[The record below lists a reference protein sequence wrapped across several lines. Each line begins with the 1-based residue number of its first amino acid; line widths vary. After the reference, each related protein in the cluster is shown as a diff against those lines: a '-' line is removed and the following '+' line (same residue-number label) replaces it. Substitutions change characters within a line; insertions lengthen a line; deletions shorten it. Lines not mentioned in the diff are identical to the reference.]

1 MGHFSFLLIGHYLLN
16 KTKLANGRKV
26 RDVSQS
32 RKHLAIVAAEN
43 ARLAHCV
50 SAPYTASDDVNLVSD
65 LWKTDA
71 STISIE
77 PDIVVLSLGSNDL
90 AQMQAVDRDMVES
103 LCAIIIHFAQELLTK
118 YGVKS
123 VIINSIVPRT
133 HRISSTPAAFLANM
147 EHFNSIISQWC
158 DKNDNATYNHLRGF
172 YAHYEKDNIQSPLPV
187 SHWSN
192 DGIHGQILT
201 ATPLCHLGH
210 CQIPVWGNLMIFEV
224 SYSLMSQPFAF
235 CFLPYN

>member
-50 SAPYTASDDVNLVSD
+50 SALYTASDDVNLVSD

-90 AQMQAVDRDMVES
+90 AQMQAVDWDMVES

-192 DGIHGQILT
+192 DGIHPNDAFMDKFSQRLRFAIL
-201 ATPLCHLGH
+201 AT
-210 CQIPVWGNLMIFEV
+210 VK
-224 SYSLMSQPFAF
+224 
-235 CFLPYN
+235 FLSWETS